1 MTYIVVFGNNLS
13 KPYAY
18 EVAQSR
24 ISCAFSLYST
34 LKGVIIVS
42 GTDVSGIGITE
53 AEYMARELIR
63 LGVPRDSIII
73 EPLARNTMENI
84 IYSFG
89 LITPLNGDII
99 WTSSSYHTARIR
111 EYLDHL
117 GLPGTVVGAR
127 DDSIP
132 DLLDRTKRESAGG
145 AF

>member
-24 ISCAFSLYST
+24 ISCAFSLYNT
-34 LKGVIIVS
+34 FEGAFIIVS

-63 LGVPRDSIII
+63 LGVPGDYIII
-73 EPLARNTMENI
+73 EPNARNTMENI
-84 IYSFG
+84 IYSFS
-89 LITPLNGDII
+89 LITPLNEDII

-111 EYLDHL
+111 EYLDQL
-117 GLPGTVVGAR
+117 GIPGTVVGAR

-132 DLLDRTKRESAGG
+132 NLLDRIETEK
-145 AF
+145 